1 MIGGRRNREA
11 QMRLT
16 ASCRCRT
23 FGGDPAGPN
32 AGQDREQKCVQHHP
46 CCPQLLPETDED
58 PGELRLA
65 KVVAPEKEYDLLRP
79 PGLGGPDPPFA
90 VGVTPRPAA

>member
-23 FGGDPAGPN
+23 FGGDPAGPD
-32 AGQDREQKCVQHHP
+32 AGQDRKKKYIGYP
-46 CCPQLLPETDED
+46 CCPQLLREADESSV
-58 PGELRLA
+58 ELRQVKILITN
-65 KVVAPEKEYDLLRP
+65 VISTENECYCLSP
-79 PGLGGPDPPFA
+79 PGLGGPDHRLWW
-90 VGVTPRPAA
+90 G